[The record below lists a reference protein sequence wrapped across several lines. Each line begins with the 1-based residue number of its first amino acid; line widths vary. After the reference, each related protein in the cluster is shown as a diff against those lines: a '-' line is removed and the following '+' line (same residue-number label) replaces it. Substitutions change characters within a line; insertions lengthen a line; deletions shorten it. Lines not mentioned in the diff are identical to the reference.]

1 MDQNFVTLLNPQ
13 DGYTMVWRGG
23 AWHWSLPVDSLAAAA
38 NHTLQDGYCLVWD
51 ADSLEWYGQ
60 DITEYGTTLL
70 AGTQIT
76 DITTGDVVV
85 SYTKYNTKYIQ
96 IVGTIPAHTTRTVT
110 LPPGCWILT
119 CQDAVFNTKSQLQV
133 SNGTHTAVLPMGVH
147 LLSITALS
155 IAIL

>member
-1 MDQNFVTLLNPQ
+1 MTNIYTSPAAG
-13 DGYTMVWRGG
+13 DGYVLVHSG
-23 AWHWSLPVDSLAAAA
+23 SC
-38 NHTLQDGYCLVWD
+38 TL
-51 ADSLEWYGQ
+51 YGF
-60 DITEYGTTLL
+60 
-70 AGTQIT
+70 
-76 DITTGDVVV
+76 VVV